1 MNNTNINET
10 NNLYY
15 LIKDH
20 FKIDEEKNN
29 IPYYTLS
36 LLSFLGKISDN
47 LSEFVANRSEE
58 SKLNLLYCYT
68 ISLNLILNSFQLY
81 NDQIF
86 LKKIEKLFN
95 ENQSTFEK
103 KNEEEIN
110 VETYILLI
118 RYQQNLSTMI
128 SELTMYFLSGNNL
141 DLKHKIHLEGI
152 FYNFLIDLSELL
164 NLLGHTIETAIT
176 EVVYMQEKRT
186 LH

>member
-1 MNNTNINET
+1 MNNTNIHGT
-10 NNLYY
+10 NNLYF

-20 FKIDEEKNN
+20 FKIEGEKNN

-47 LSEFVANRSEE
+47 LSEFVVNRSEE

-68 ISLNLILNSFQLY
+68 ISLSLILNSFQLY

-110 VETYILLI
+110 VETYVLLI

-128 SELTMYFLSGNNL
+128 SELTMYFLSRN
-141 DLKHKIHLEGI
+141 KRKIHLEGI

-176 EVVYMQEKRT
+176 EVVYVQEKRT